1 MNQFIKQVIEE
12 KFASKAQ
19 QRLFFANAAKEKKEG
34 KKGKKGNKW
43 SKWAKEYS
51 DKTDFDKIPD
61 KVEKEVDEIVDV
73 DGNIARSEKPSNI
86 ATKGITAKDTTDD
99 YVQSYMNTIGTFG
112 AFGPASKNIASFK
125 SWAEGYEL
133 SKEDLLEIA
142 MNNSLGYEDTMG
154 NDVDFETAENHF
166 TNELGLSDDEAEER
180 LEKMGYDEKLA
191 NTDKVRLIENP
202 KKFIEEYLESIIA
215 KKSNEND
222 VLEKENQEDLN
233 PIIKRQIKV
242 LLQTLKDNGISP
254 KVILK
259 QMEDNE

>member
-1 MNQFIKQVIEE
+1 
-12 KFASKAQ
+12 
-19 QRLFFANAAKEKKEG
+19 
-34 KKGKKGNKW
+34 
-43 SKWAKEYS
+43 
-51 DKTDFDKIPD
+51 
-61 KVEKEVDEIVDV
+61 
-73 DGNIARSEKPSNI
+73 
-86 ATKGITAKDTTDD
+86 
-99 YVQSYMNTIGTFG
+99 
-112 AFGPASKNIASFK
+112 
-125 SWAEGYEL
+125 
-133 SKEDLLEIA
+133 
-142 MNNSLGYEDTMG
+142 
-154 NDVDFETAENHF
+154 
-166 TNELGLSDDEAEER
+166 
-180 LEKMGYDEKLA
+180 MGYDEKLA

>member
-19 QRLFFANAAKEKKEG
+19 QRFFYAQAG
-34 KKGKKGNKW
+34 KKGKKGKKW

-51 DKTDFDKIPD
+51 DKTDFDEIPD
-61 KVEKEVDEIVDV
+61 KVEKEVDEIVDT
-73 DGNIARSEKPSNI
+73 DGNIARSEKPTNI
-86 ATKGITAKDTTDD
+86 ATKGVTSKWTTDD
-99 YVQSYMNTIGTFG
+99 YVQSHMNTIGTFG
-112 AFGPASKNIASFK
+112 AFGPASKNISTLK
-125 SWAEGYEL
+125 YWAEGYEL
-133 SKEDLLEIA
+133 SKKDLLEIA
-142 MNNSLGYEDTMG
+142 MNNALGYEETMG
-154 NDVDFETAENHF
+154 NDEDFETAEKHF
-166 TNELGLSDDEAEER
+166 TDELGLPDDEAEER

-191 NTDKVRLIENP
+191 NTDKIRLIENP
-202 KKFIEEYLESIIA
+202 KKFIEEYLESILS

-222 VLEKENQEDLN
+222 VLEKEKEESLN

>member
-19 QRLFFANAAKEKKEG
+19 QRFFYAQAG
-34 KKGKKGNKW
+34 KKGKKGKKW

-61 KVEKEVDEIVDV
+61 KVEKEVDEIVDA

-86 ATKGITAKDTTDD
+86 STKGVTSKWTTDD
-99 YVQSYMNTIGTFG
+99 YVQSHMNTIGTFG
-112 AFGPASKNIASFK
+112 AFGPASKNISSLK
-125 SWAEGYEL
+125 YWAEGYEL
-133 SKEDLLEIA
+133 SKKDLLEIA
-142 MNNSLGYEDTMG
+142 MNNSLGYEETMG
-154 NDVDFETAENHF
+154 NDEDFESAESHF
-166 TNELGLSDDEAEER
+166 TDELGLPDDEATER

-202 KKFIEEYLESIIA
+202 KKFIEEYLESILS
-215 KKSNEND
+215 KKSKEND
-222 VLEKENQEDLN
+222 VLEKESEENIN